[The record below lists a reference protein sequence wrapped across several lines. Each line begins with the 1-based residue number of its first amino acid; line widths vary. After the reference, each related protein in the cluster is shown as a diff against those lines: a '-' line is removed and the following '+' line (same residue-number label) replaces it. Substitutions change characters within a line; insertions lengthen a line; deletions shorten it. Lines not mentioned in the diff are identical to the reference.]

1 MKRPITEEEISQAA
15 TQPASVKSTLGLWIV
30 EVKLSLSTY
39 SVSSTLDY
47 IRISGVEDLS
57 SKSLQ
62 SSQEARPLVG
72 SCYKNEHRYMA

>member
-1 MKRPITEEEISQAA
+1 MKRPITEEEISKAA

-30 EVKLSLSTY
+30 EFKLSLSTY

-57 SKSLQ
+57 SKSLS
-62 SSQEARPLVG
+62 SSQEDRPLVG
-72 SCYKNEHRYMA
+72 SCYKSEHRYMV